1 MSEQGVPATFWRH
14 RRVFVTG
21 CTGILGSWL
30 TIRLVELGAHVVGLI
45 RDQVPRSNLNWSG
58 FQTKIDI
65 VHGDV
70 CDYDLLERALAEYE
84 IEVVFHLAAQTI
96 VPIANRV
103 PRPTFETNVRGTW
116 NLLEACRHNPT
127 VERIV
132 IASSDKAYGEQ
143 PTLPYTEDQPLLA
156 RFPYDV
162 SKAAADM
169 IAQSYY
175 YTFGLPVAITR
186 LGNIYGGGDLNWN
199 RIVPGTIRS
208 AYYGER
214 PVIRSDGTPV
224 RDYIYVKDAVHAYIT
239 LAEHLHR
246 GDVQGQVFNFAPEH
260 PVSVFDLTRLILE
273 RMGRADLEPLVLG
286 TATGE
291 IQNQYLSAEKARRVL
306 GWQPRY
312 SLEQGLDETIAWYVD
327 FFRRTEEQG
336 RA

>member
-1 MSEQGVPATFWRH
+1 MDTAFWRH

-30 TIRLVELGAHVVGLI
+30 TEHLVTLGAQVVGLV
-45 RDQVPRSNLNWSG
+45 RDRVPQSNLMRSRAWEHIN
-58 FQTKIDI
+58 
-65 VHGDV
+65 VVYGDV
-70 CDYDLLERALAEYE
+70 TDYDVVERALAEYE
-84 IEVVFHLAAQTI
+84 VEVIFHLAAQTI

-116 NLLEACRHNPT
+116 NVLEAARHNPT
-127 VERIV
+127 VQRIV
-132 IASSDKAYGEQ
+132 IASSDKAYGDQ

-169 IAQSYY
+169 IARSYY
-175 YTFGLPVAITR
+175 YTFGMPVAITR

-208 AYYGER
+208 LHYGER
-214 PVIRSDGTPV
+214 PVIRSDGTLV

-239 LAEHLHR
+239 LAELLHR
-246 GDVQGQVFNFAPEH
+246 EEVRGEVFNFAPEQ
-260 PVSVFDLTRLILE
+260 PISVLE
-273 RMGRADLEPLVLG
+273 LVQRISEHMGRPDLPPLVLG

-291 IQNQYLSAEKARRVL
+291 IKHQYLSAEKARRVL
-306 GWQPRY
+306 GWRPRY
-312 SLEQGLDETIAWYVD
+312 TLDDGLRETIAWYRE
-327 FFRRTEEQG
+327 FFAREEYRT
-336 RA
+336 

>member
-1 MSEQGVPATFWRH
+1 M
-14 RRVFVTG
+14 
-21 CTGILGSWL
+21 LGSWL
-30 TIRLVELGAHVVGLI
+30 TIALVERGAHVVGLI

-58 FQTKIDI
+58 FQTRIDI

-70 CDYDLLERALAEYE
+70 TDYDLLERALAEYE

-116 NLLEACRHNPT
+116 NLLEAARHNPT
-127 VERIV
+127 VKRVV

-162 SKAAADM
+162 SKAAADL

-175 YTFGLPVAITR
+175 HTYDMPVAITR

-208 AYYGER
+208 AHYGER
-214 PVIRSDGTPV
+214 PIIRSDGTPV
-224 RDYIYVKDAVHAYIT
+224 RDYIYVQDAAHAYIT

-246 GDVQGQVFNFAPEH
+246 PEVQGQVFNFAPER
-260 PVSVFDLTRLILE
+260 PVGALELARLILS
-273 RMGRADLEPLVLG
+273 RMGREDLEPQVVG

-291 IQNQYLSAEKARRVL
+291 IQRQYLSSERAREVL
-306 GWQPRY
+306 GWAPQY
-312 SLEQGLDETIAWYVD
+312 TLEEGLDETIAWYRG
-327 FFRRTEEQG
+327 FFETTETEE
-336 RA
+336 

>member
-1 MSEQGVPATFWRH
+1 MTGEERNNFWRH

-30 TIRLVELGAHVVGLI
+30 TLQLLDLGADVVGLV
-45 RDQVPRSNLNWSG
+45 RDQVPHSWLHISG
-58 FQTKIDI
+58 VYDRINV

-70 CDYDLLERALAEYE
+70 TDYDVLERTLAEYE
-84 IEVVFHLAAQTI
+84 VEVIFHLAAQTI

-103 PRPTFETNVRGTW
+103 PRSTFETNIRGTW
-116 NLLEACRHNPT
+116 NLLEAARHNPT
-127 VERIV
+127 VQRIV
-132 IASSDKAYGEQ
+132 VASSDKAYGEQ
-143 PTLPYTEDQPLLA
+143 PHLPYTEDQPLLA
-156 RFPYDV
+156 RYPYDV

-175 YTFGLPVAITR
+175 YTFNLPVAITR

-199 RIVPGTIRS
+199 RLVPGTIRS

-214 PVIRSDGTPV
+214 PVIRSDGTPM
-224 RDYIYVKDAVHAYIT
+224 RDYIYVKDAANAYIT

-246 GDVQGQVFNFAPEH
+246 DEVQGQVFNFAPER
-260 PVSVFDLTRLILE
+260 PMSALEMARLILE
-273 RMGRADLEPLVLG
+273 RMGKQDLDPLVLG
-286 TATGE
+286 TARAE

-312 SLEQGLDETIAWYVD
+312 SLEEGLDETIAWYEA
-327 FFRRTEEQG
+327 FFQRQG
-336 RA
+336 

>member
-1 MSEQGVPATFWRH
+1 MATTASFWKH

-30 TIRLVELGAHVVGLI
+30 TIHLVEAGAEVVGLI

-58 FQTKIDI
+58 FRTKIDI

-70 CDYDLLERALAEYE
+70 TDYDLLERTLAEYE

-103 PRPTFETNVRGTW
+103 PRPTFETNIRGTW
-116 NLLEACRHNPT
+116 NLLEAARHNPT

-143 PTLPYTEDQPLLA
+143 PVLPYTEEQPLLA
-156 RFPYDV
+156 RYPYDV

-169 IAQSYY
+169 IARSYY
-175 YTFGLPVAITR
+175 FTFNLPVAITR

-208 AYYGER
+208 VYYGEA
-214 PVIRSDGTPV
+214 PVIRSDGTPM
-224 RDYIYVKDAVHAYIT
+224 RDYIYVRDAVHAYMT

-246 GDVQGQVFNFAPEH
+246 RNVQGEVFNFAPER
-260 PVSVFDLTRLILE
+260 PISALDLAHLIIR
-273 RMGRADLEPLVLG
+273 RMGRVDLEPVVLG
-286 TATGE
+286 TARAE
-291 IQNQYLSAEKARRVL
+291 IQNQYLSAEKARRLL
-306 GWQPRY
+306 GWHPRY
-312 SLEQGLDETIAWYVD
+312 TLEEGLDETIAWYRT
-327 FFRRTEEQG
+327 FFEGE
-336 RA
+336 

>member
-1 MSEQGVPATFWRH
+1 MASTKSFWKH

-30 TIRLVELGAHVVGLI
+30 TIQLVEAGAHVVGLI

-58 FQTKIDI
+58 FYTQIDI
-65 VHGDV
+65 VHGDIT
-70 CDYDLLERALAEYE
+70 DYDVLERALAEYE
-84 IEVVFHLAAQTI
+84 IEVIFHLAAQTI

-116 NLLEACRHNPT
+116 NLLEAARHNPT

-143 PTLPYTEDQPLLA
+143 PVLPYTEDQPLLA
-156 RFPYDV
+156 RYPYDV

-169 IAQSYY
+169 IARSYY
-175 YTFGLPVAITR
+175 FTYELPVAITR

-208 AYYGER
+208 VYYGEP

-224 RDYIYVKDAVHAYIT
+224 RDYIYVQDAVNAYMT

-246 GDVQGQVFNFAPEH
+246 DDVQGEVFNFAPEH
-260 PVSVFDLTRLILE
+260 PISALELARLIIQ
-273 RMGRADLEPLVLG
+273 RMGSSLEPMVLG
-286 TATGE
+286 TAKAE
-291 IQNQYLSAEKARRVL
+291 IQNQYLSSEKARRVL
-306 GWQPRY
+306 GWRPRY
-312 SLEQGLDETIAWYVD
+312 TLEEGLDETIAWYKA
-327 FFRRTEEQG
+327 FFESAG
-336 RA
+336 

>member
-1 MSEQGVPATFWRH
+1 MSHPPASTFWKH

-30 TIRLVELGAHVVGLI
+30 TMRLVELGAEVIGLI

-58 FQTKIDI
+58 FQTRIDI

-84 IEVVFHLAAQTI
+84 VEVVFHLAAQTI
-96 VPIANRV
+96 VPIANRA

-143 PTLPYTEDQPLLA
+143 PVLPYTEDQPLLA
-156 RFPYDV
+156 RYPYDV

-214 PVIRSDGTPV
+214 PIIRSDGSPK

-239 LAEHLHR
+239 LAEHLDR
-246 GDVQGQVFNFAPEH
+246 EEVQGQVFNFAPEH
-260 PVSVFDLTRLILE
+260 PISVLDLTRRILE
-273 RMGRADLEPLVLG
+273 RMGRTDLEPIVLG

-291 IQNQYLSAEKARRVL
+291 IQNQYLSAEKAHRVL
-306 GWQPRY
+306 GWRPQY
-312 SLEQGLDETIAWYVD
+312 SLEQGLDETIAWYVA
-327 FFRRTEEQG
+327 FFEGTKPETAR
-336 RA
+336 